1 MDKKNKEISL
11 QAKMLRKCIQM
22 ATSEHLI
29 GPKIKDGTLRKKV
42 KEPQW
47 HCPEGYSFFAD
58 TGKEV
63 LCGNS
68 DTAKNTEQYGRFT
81 NAWRRLY
88 WQNEKCIS

>member
-42 KEPQW
+42 KNHNGIVPKGTLF
-47 HCPEGYSFFAD
+47 CGY
-58 TGKEV
+58 
-63 LCGNS
+63 
-68 DTAKNTEQYGRFT
+68 R
-81 NAWRRLY
+81 
-88 WQNEKCIS
+88 